1 MDSHYVCT
9 VFATN
14 FHLVKRQL
22 ADRLA
27 KHFDST
33 YAVTMIPIVIDTNV
47 FVAGLRSA
55 GGASRA
61 VLRRALGGSLQPLF
75 GNALWM
81 EYQDLLD
88 RPVWGEATTA
98 DERRQ
103 VLAALALLGRWV
115 TVYYGWRP
123 NLPDEGDNHL
133 IELALAGGAL
143 AIVTHNL
150 RDLRGGDLRLG
161 NLRVLTP
168 AQCLEEWK

>member
-1 MDSHYVCT
+1 VISV
-9 VFATN
+9 
-14 FHLVKRQL
+14 
-22 ADRLA
+22 
-27 KHFDST
+27 
-33 YAVTMIPIVIDTNV
+33 VIDTNV
-47 FVAGLRSA
+47 FVAGLRSG

-81 EYQDLLD
+81 EYLDLLG
-88 RPVWGEATTA
+88 RPVWGDVTTA
-98 DERRQ
+98 DERHS
-103 VLAALALLGRWV
+103 VLSALARQGRWV
-115 TVYYGWRP
+115 TVYCGWRP

-133 IELALAGGAL
+133 IELALAGGAQ

-150 RDLRGGDLRLG
+150 RDLRGGELRLD